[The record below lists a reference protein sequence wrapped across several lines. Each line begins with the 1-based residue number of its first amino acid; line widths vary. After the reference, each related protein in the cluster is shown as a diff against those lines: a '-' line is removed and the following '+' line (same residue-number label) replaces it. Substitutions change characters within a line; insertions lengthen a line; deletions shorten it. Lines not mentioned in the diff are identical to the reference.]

1 MKKSVFRE
9 IYNPIIDKER
19 EFDYILEPKTKKEKK
34 STKPKDKKVK

>member
-19 EFDYILEPKTKKEKK
+19 EFDYILEPKAKEKK
-34 STKPKDKKVK
+34 ATKPKDKKVK